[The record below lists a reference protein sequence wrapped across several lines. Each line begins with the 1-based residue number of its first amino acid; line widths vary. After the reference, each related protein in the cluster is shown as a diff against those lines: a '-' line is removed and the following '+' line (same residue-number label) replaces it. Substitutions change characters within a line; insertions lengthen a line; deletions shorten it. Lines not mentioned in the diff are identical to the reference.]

1 MCIHHLVRIEEKE
14 MPVRKSDMSG
24 VAIGY
29 RSRGRYPIILPL
41 KYHLSG
47 DVGPD
52 RDPLEFKPRGQHLWA
67 DDLIVLVGPGSQPEQ
82 AVKLL
87 RQIASHIA
95 RHGLYTG
102 NKGGFVK
109 TSSGRTRRNHAEEQP
124 KHQPRIWQL

>member
-1 MCIHHLVRIEEKE
+1 MSI
-14 MPVRKSDMSG
+14 SDSEING
-24 VAIGY
+24 VAIAY
-29 RSRGRYPIILPL
+29 RSRDRHPIILPL
-41 KYHLSG
+41 KYRLSG

-95 RHGLYTG
+95 RNGLYTG
-102 NKGGFVK
+102 NKSGFVK
-109 TSSGRTRRNHAEEQP
+109 TSSGRTRRNHAETQR
-124 KHQPRIWQL
+124 KHQPQLWQL